1 MKDFFAA
8 KKKKWNLL
16 KRKNERISETFEV
29 EKGQLKILI
38 DFFCYDVIYN
48 VMIDNIKYYPED
60 VNVSDIEEILED
72 QITNLVNMLNEM
84 SINIQKKFDRLYWDC
99 LIFGYNIKELQ
110 EDIYHIRKCLI
121 EEMTE
126 NKFFKD
132 PEVMYGTLYGILFSL
147 KKIEKKAKACEIDKN

>member
-1 MKDFFAA
+1 
-8 KKKKWNLL
+8 
-16 KRKNERISETFEV
+16 
-29 EKGQLKILI
+29 
-38 DFFCYDVIYN
+38 
-48 VMIDNIKYYPED
+48 MIDNIKYYPED

-72 QITNLVNMLNEM
+72 QITNLVSMLNEM

-132 PEVMYGTLYGILFSL
+132 PEVMYGTLYGILSSL
-147 KKIEKKAKACEIDKN
+147 KKIEKKAKAYEIDKN